1 MIDKAIKSATEF
13 LKRELKKEVTLL
25 KVGKVE
31 GGWEVRF
38 EVVEKDKYVATIVPQ
53 STTYARNTYIV
64 KLDSKFDI
72 ISYENLGQR
81 YTHPHEE
88 RDEVKE

>member
-1 MIDKAIKSATEF
+1 MIDKAIEAATEF
-13 LKRELKKEVTLL
+13 LKGEVKKEVTLL
-25 KVGKVE
+25 KACKVE

-53 STTYARNTYIV
+53 SVTYARNTYVV

-72 ISYENLGQR
+72 ISYENLGQK
-81 YTHPHEE
+81 YTHPQSEIE
-88 RDEVKE
+88 KSE